1 MKTRFSKKKVNENK
15 QHSLSNHCSGPYGPS
30 TFSIPAVS
38 FPPRVDLTNFF
49 DPTKYSRRPLPTPA
63 HGRRRL
69 SSTHP
74 LPAAGCRLPSPAGP
88 KKRASERDTEANPRR
103 RQRGVGVGEMKN
115 LRLVTRLPQQ
125 LQLQIDGET
134 LVASAI
140 DAERR
145 RAFFASSANFIYTVS
160 LPASFTREQVSQF
173 HPLRTNTSFFFFHCV
188 YARKPANNTY

>member
-69 SSTHP
+69 SSTQP
-74 LPAAGCRLPSPAGP
+74 LPAAGCRLQRAP
-88 KKRASERDTEANPRR
+88 KSERAREIQ
-103 RQRGVGVGEMKN
+103 RQT
-115 LRLVTRLPQQ
+115 L
-125 LQLQIDGET
+125 DGGSA
-134 LVASAI
+134 ASA
-140 DAERR
+140 
-145 RAFFASSANFIYTVS
+145 SA
-160 LPASFTREQVSQF
+160 R
-173 HPLRTNTSFFFFHCV
+173 
-188 YARKPANNTY
+188 